1 MKKIAGK
8 ENYKLVKNAQEGAE
22 VWVVLEKY
30 KEQGGESFGSS
41 GAQGGV
47 EGVYDSREKAQE
59 AIDNYKE
66 WHDVTVVDKYKSNW
80 AEEVAAREEDVWG
93 TTFDINSMNLNSPL
107 DTHNALSNTSEALIG
122 GEGYD
127 EEEEDYDEII

>member
-1 MKKIAGK
+1 MKRIAGNK
-8 ENYKLVKNAQEGAE
+8 NYKLVKNAQEGSE
-22 VWVVLEKY
+22 VWIVLEKY

-41 GAQGGV
+41 GAQGV

-93 TTFDINSMNLNSPL
+93 TTFDIISMNLNSPL

-127 EEEEDYDEII
+127 EEEDYDEII